1 MNNKTMN
8 KRVYGVIGISSIM
21 ANWNADFSGY
31 PKTISDGRTFGS
43 DKALKYP
50 MKKMWENE
58 GRKVLYIK
66 SMRFEKNSLVPRSL
80 KERYNVL
87 FGESTKAEEKDSRK
101 VLTNLMTAVDV
112 KNFGATYAESKNNIA
127 ITGAVQIG
135 QGFNVYE
142 QTEPQEQQI
151 LSPFRNPS
159 QEKEKG
165 EQKNSSSGANDVSD
179 DEGSTNMD
187 FKGAT
192 SLGTKIVS
200 DEAHYM
206 YPFVINPQAYKEL
219 IELEVTEGY
228 TEDDY
233 QNFKRTSLVCATS
246 FATNAKEGCENEF
259 ALFVETK
266 QNVYLPNLTSYI
278 RFQKEEEKNVISVT
292 CGNLIKEFGQ
302 KVLAVEIYYN
312 TDTTILKQ
320 DIAGA
325 KIFNILTQKEV

>member
-1 MNNKTMN
+1 MN
-8 KRVYGVIGISSIM
+8 KRVYGVIGISSVM

-58 GRKVLYIK
+58 GKKVLYIK
-66 SMRFEKNSLVPRSL
+66 SMIFKENKGEISLVPRSL
-80 KERYNVL
+80 KERYDCL
-87 FGESTKAEEKDSRK
+87 FGEPTKAEAKDSKK

-112 KNFGATYAESKNNIA
+112 KNFGATYAESGNNIA

-151 LSPFRNPS
+151 LSPFRDS
-159 QEKEKG
+159 SKEKEKG
-165 EQKNSSSGANDVSD
+165 EAKNS
-179 DEGSTNMD
+179 T
-187 FKGAT
+187 
-192 SLGTKIVS
+192 LGTKIVS

-219 IELEVTEGY
+219 IELGVTEGY

-259 ALFVETK
+259 ALFVETEPD
-266 QNVYLPNLTSYI
+266 VYLPNLTSYI

-292 CGNLIKEFGQ
+292 CGDLIKELGK
-302 KVLAVEIYYN
+302 KVLAVDIYYN
-312 TDTTILKQ
+312 TNTTILKQ
-320 DIAGA
+320 DIEGA
-325 KIFNILTQKEV
+325 RIFNILTQKEV